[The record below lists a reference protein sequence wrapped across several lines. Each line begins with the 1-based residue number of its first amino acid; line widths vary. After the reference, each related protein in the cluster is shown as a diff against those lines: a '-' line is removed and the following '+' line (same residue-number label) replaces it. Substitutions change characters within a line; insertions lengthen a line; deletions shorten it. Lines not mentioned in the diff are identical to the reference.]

1 MDITARIQF
10 NLEFNTSSKLS
21 RVTLV
26 QAHSNHFLWLELT
39 LGSSVNRYASYL
51 INGTRNGSCPDFRF
65 SWYDIHGGH

>member
-10 NLEFNTSSKLS
+10 NLEFNTSSS

-51 INGTRNGSCPDFRF
+51 INGSCPDFRF